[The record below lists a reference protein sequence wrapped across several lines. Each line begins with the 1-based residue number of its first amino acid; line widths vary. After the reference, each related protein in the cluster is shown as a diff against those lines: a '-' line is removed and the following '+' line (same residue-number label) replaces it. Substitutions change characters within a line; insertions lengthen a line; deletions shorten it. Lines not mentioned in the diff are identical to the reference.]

1 MDIWIVSGPVRY
13 GVAVNIF
20 AHLYNVLQ
28 SKFLELELL
37 GKAYLVN
44 NLGPCRGRANLQHV
58 RACISHTPAT
68 AVLGK
73 FDIREVIWYLDQISS
88 FNLRVSL

>member
-1 MDIWIVSGPVRY
+1 MLH
-13 GVAVNIF
+13 VA
-20 AHLYNVLQ
+20 
-28 SKFLELELL
+28 
-37 GKAYLVN
+37 
-44 NLGPCRGRANLQHV
+44 PCRGCANLQHV

-73 FDIREVIWYLDQISS
+73 FDIREIIWYLDQISS